1 MDNRLKSDSE
11 ILEEIEFQQST
22 ISNNIR
28 TRRRALGMTQEDLAN
43 KSNLSL
49 STIQKVENNPQNPG
63 NNVKVATV
71 RLATTERYRDRN
83 GEQRENTEW
92 HTVVLW
98 RNNADV
104 AEKYVHK
111 GSQIYIEGKLRT
123 RQWTDQTGNKRY
135 TTEVVADTLQLLGKR
150 PEGESQAQGGYQGG
164 YAQGGQPAYQGQ
176 GGYQPAAP
184 QGAYQP
190 QAPVQ
195 SQYAAQPQYT
205 AQPGA
210 APSAQAAAPVAQ
222 PTSPAA
228 PAGAPSPAAQ
238 PVNPA
243 YQGPLPAAEPSDD
256 LPF

>member
-1 MDNRLKSDSE
+1 MSLNKVMLIGNVGSDPE
-11 ILEEIEFQQST
+11 VRYL
-22 ISNNIR
+22 
-28 TRRRALGMTQEDLAN
+28 
-43 KSNLSL
+43 
-49 STIQKVENNPQNPG
+49 ENNPQNPG

-176 GGYQPAAP
+176 GGYQP

-195 SQYAAQPQYT
+195 SKYAAQPQY
-205 AQPGA
+205 AGQPGA